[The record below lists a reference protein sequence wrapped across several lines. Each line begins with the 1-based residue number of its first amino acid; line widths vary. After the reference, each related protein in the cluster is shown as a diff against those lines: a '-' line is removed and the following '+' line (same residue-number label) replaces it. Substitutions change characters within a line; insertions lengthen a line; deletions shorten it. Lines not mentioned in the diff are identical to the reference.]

1 VASGPDVFDY
11 RTTLRVSGDRESNCM
26 KAAVLREF
34 KKPLTIEE
42 VERPQPGAGD
52 VLIEV
57 EACGVCHSD
66 VHVAD
71 GDWTQFAKI
80 VKTPLIPGHEI
91 AGVVAEKGGAVQDLQ
106 IGDRVGVPWIH
117 WTCGECEFCSEGNEN
132 LCRRQQITG
141 VTVDGGYAEFVKAP
155 ASHALRIPD
164 SLSSIQAAPFLCAG
178 VTVYRALKR
187 ANILRGQRLA
197 IFGIGGLGHLGV
209 QFGRALEAEVV
220 AIDISEEKLAL
231 ARSLGASATINAGDG
246 AAIKQLRNRG
256 GVHVSLVTSAARA
269 SYDMAFYCLRPT
281 GTLLVV
287 GLPADAIC
295 FPPILMAAGEIRI
308 QASTV
313 GTRQDLREVLAI
325 AAAGKVR
332 CQVTARPLE
341 EANEALDQL
350 RRGQVSGRLV
360 LSPAGEEPRQRRS

>member
-1 VASGPDVFDY
+1 
-11 RTTLRVSGDRESNCM
+11 M

-34 KKPLTIEE
+34 KKPLTLEE
-42 VERPQPGAGD
+42 VGQPRPGVD
-52 VLIEV
+52 EVLIRV

-71 GDWTQFAKI
+71 GDWSQFAKL
-80 VKTPLIPGHEI
+80 VKSPLILGHEI
-91 AGVVAEKGGAVQDLQ
+91 VGVVVDKGEEVRHLQ

-117 WTCGECEFCSEGNEN
+117 WTCGECEFCREGNEN
-132 LCRRQQITG
+132 LCRQQKITG

-164 SLSSIQAAPFLCAG
+164 GLSSAQVAPLFCAG

-187 ANILRGQRLA
+187 AAILPGQRLA
-197 IFGIGGLGHLGV
+197 VFGIGGLGHLAL
-209 QFGRALEAEVV
+209 QFGKALGAEVV
-220 AIDISEEKLAL
+220 AIDITEEKLEL
-231 ARSLGASATINAGDG
+231 ARTFGASATINA
-246 AAIKQLRNRG
+246 ATNNVIKELRSRG

-269 SYDMAFYCLRPT
+269 SYDTAFHCVRPT

-287 GLPADAIC
+287 GLPADPIC

-313 GTRQDLREVLAI
+313 GTRQDVREVLAM
-325 AAAGKVR
+325 AADGNVR
-332 CQVTARPLE
+332 CQVASRPLV

-360 LSPAGEEPRQRRS
+360 LAPA